1 MTLSLILASVWA
13 ILATA
18 LAFLPMR
25 LQFAPG
31 IVLLVLA
38 LPLLVFI
45 GVQHGPWIVALGGG
59 DRLDVPPSAGLFRAP
74 PHDADARGS
83 KLMPLSLT
91 DRKSVV

>member
-45 GVQHGPWIVALGGG
+45 GVQHGPWIVALVVAGIVSMFRRPLAYFAR
-59 DRLDVPPSAGLFRAP
+59 RLMTRMREGAS
-74 PHDADARGS
+74 
-83 KLMPLSLT
+83 
-91 DRKSVV
+91 

>member
-45 GVQHGPWIVALGGG
+45 GLQHGPGIVSMFRRPLAYFAR
-59 DRLDVPPSAGLFRAP
+59 RLMTRMREGAS
-74 PHDADARGS
+74 
-83 KLMPLSLT
+83 
-91 DRKSVV
+91 